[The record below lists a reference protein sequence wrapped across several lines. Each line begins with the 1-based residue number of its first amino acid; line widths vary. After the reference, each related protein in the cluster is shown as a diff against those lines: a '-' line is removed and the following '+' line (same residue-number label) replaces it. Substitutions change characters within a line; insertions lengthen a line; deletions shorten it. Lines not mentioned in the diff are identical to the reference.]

1 MYCSLCGHE
10 NEMET
15 VGFKAVCGNCGEY
28 LHSCVQC
35 AHFDPVAGRCRSLTT
50 EAVSRVDHINYC
62 EEYSPR
68 NAPGERDI
76 VRENKEAA
84 DFKSLFDTPDTSR
97 AGGSPE

>member
-15 VGFKAVCGNCGEY
+15 VGFKAACGNCGEY

-35 AHFDPVAGRCRSLTT
+35 AHFDPAACRCRSLTT

-68 NAPGERDI
+68 NATGRGDS
-76 VRENKEAA
+76 VREKKKA
-84 DFKSLFDTPDTSR
+84 DDFNTLFGSADTPR
-97 AGGSPE
+97 AGGGPE